1 MKKRKHEPCV
11 APGPFSDLSCR
22 TPIGQ
27 VAQGIEMDMHFRG
40 QEVVGRRILRTKPEG
55 GREGGSTVRL
65 VGRKLKQWMLGGWAV
80 RPERRCKELL

>member
-55 GREGGSTVRL
+55 GREGGREHRPTRRAEVETVD
-65 VGRKLKQWMLGGWAV
+65 VGWVGGATGKKV
-80 RPERRCKELL
+80 